1 MNIFDSHCHL
11 DDRTYARDLEKVLQR
26 ARRAGVTR
34 MMTIGIN
41 QRTSALAVSLA
52 QSHTGVYASV
62 GVHPHDVK
70 NCDESILQDLI
81 ILSKNKEVRAWGEI
95 GLDFNRMYSP
105 GKDQEKWFRRQLE
118 IADQLDLPMIFHE
131 RDSHGRFLEML
142 KNNCGNNINGV
153 VHCFSGNHVELDHYL
168 ELGLHI
174 GITGIITMKSRGTPL
189 REMASLI
196 PANRLLVETDAP
208 YLTPSPERNR
218 SQRNEPAFVKS
229 VLLKLAE
236 VRDTD
241 PAALAKTVWDN
252 TCRLY
257 NIESCGTGYR

>member
-1 MNIFDSHCHL
+1 
-11 DDRTYARDLEKVLQR
+11 
-26 ARRAGVTR
+26 
-34 MMTIGIN
+34 
-41 QRTSALAVSLA
+41 
-52 QSHTGVYASV
+52 
-62 GVHPHDVK
+62 
-70 NCDESILQDLI
+70 
-81 ILSKNKEVRAWGEI
+81 
-95 GLDFNRMYSP
+95 
-105 GKDQEKWFRRQLE
+105 
-118 IADQLDLPMIFHE
+118 MIFHE

-189 REMASLI
+189 REMVPLI

-218 SQRNEPAFVKS
+218 SKRNEPAFVKS
-229 VLLKLAE
+229 VLLKLAQ

-257 NIESCGTGYR
+257 NIES